1 MASYL
6 NLAVALGQLD
16 KRLLAQLPQ
25 ALALYYLALPLAV
38 EEGKVS
44 VAMAYPENETAVTAL
59 SHLLG
64 KPVVPV
70 RTALQPLYQAI
81 LSQYAPPA
89 LPPLPLLV
97 AGQLTASLAAL
108 SQRLSQNL
116 AAPLHHLPEATSPT
130 AVLAALHTTP
140 CQLAI
145 LPVPSNPTDRAALLE
160 GAAVPLWLVRQSQ
173 AQAGQNLLAAM
184 RGFASD
190 YQILHWVSRLAAGW
204 YTHVTFMPLSSAPA
218 PDLEHFLHP
227 HHHPTD
233 EHIRQG
239 VADLRAKGIA
249 AWLKY
254 GAGHSVAE
262 LVATLCQ
269 QPCAVLVLA
278 AEGFGEFVLSV
289 LEALDR
295 ETGPTAAAVLILKPP
310 ISWNK

>member
-6 NLAVALGQLD
+6 NLSVALGQLD

-25 ALALYYLALPLAV
+25 ALALYYLALPLAM

-44 VAMAYPENETAVTAL
+44 VAMAYPENQTAVTAL

-70 RTALQPLYQAI
+70 RAAVQPLYHAI
-81 LSQYAPPA
+81 LTLYAPPP
-89 LPPLPLLV
+89 LPQLPLLV
-97 AGQLTASLAAL
+97 AGQPTPALAAL

-130 AVLAALHTTP
+130 AVLAAQQHTP
-140 CQLAI
+140 CQLTI
-145 LPVPSNPTDRAALLE
+145 LPTPTPADCAVLLA
-160 GAAVPLWLVRQSQ
+160 GSAVPLWLVRQNEPET
-173 AQAGQNLLAAM
+173 GQHLLAAM

-204 YTHVTFMPLSSAPA
+204 YTHVTFMPLSPAPA

-227 HHHPTD
+227 NHHPTD

-239 VADLRAKGIA
+239 VADLRGRGIS

-262 LVATLCQ
+262 LVATLRQ

-295 ETGPTAAAVLILKPP
+295 ETCPTAAAVLILKPP
-310 ISWNK
+310 ISWGK

>member
-6 NLAVALGQLD
+6 NIAVALGQLD

-64 KPVVPV
+64 KPIVPV
-70 RTALQPLYQAI
+70 RTAVQPLYQAI
-81 LSQYAPPA
+81 LSQYVPPA

-97 AGQLTASLAAL
+97 AGQPTASLAAL
-108 SQRLSQNL
+108 SQRLSQTL
-116 AAPLHHLPEATSPT
+116 AAPLRHLPEANSPT

-145 LPVPSNPTDRAALLE
+145 LPAPRPADRAALLE
-160 GAAVPLWLVRQSQ
+160 GSAVPLWLVRENE
-173 AQAGQNLLAAM
+173 AQAGQHLLAAM

-190 YQILHWVSRLAAGW
+190 YQILHWVSLLAAGW

-227 HHHPTD
+227 DHHPTD

-239 VADLRAKGIA
+239 VADLRGRGIS

-262 LVATLCQ
+262 LVATLRQ

-289 LEALDR
+289 LDALDR

-310 ISWNK
+310 ISWVD